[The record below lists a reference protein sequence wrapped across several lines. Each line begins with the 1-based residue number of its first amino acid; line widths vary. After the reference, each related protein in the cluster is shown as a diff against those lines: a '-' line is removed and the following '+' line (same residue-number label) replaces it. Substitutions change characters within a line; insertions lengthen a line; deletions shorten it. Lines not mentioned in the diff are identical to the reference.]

1 MDVLYVCL
9 HQKRLKKIVSAC
21 QPWHWKICWRGE
33 NGRSDEAASILVLQL
48 CLQLLPNENTWCLSS
63 LETMQGNLLTFLAD
77 APLQPSTYQRYDIR
91 DWLKHLNPRF
101 EIISY
106 EYFIVHTPWNDY
118 LELPTHTTTENSDLV
133 HTLPECNFTIWRI
146 YVLPSIWNTA
156 PMNTLFHARW
166 SDHREIIMHT
176 NSQNLALCRLKFFFS
191 PKAKEFKRRNEA
203 GR

>member
-1 MDVLYVCL
+1 
-9 HQKRLKKIVSAC
+9 
-21 QPWHWKICWRGE
+21 
-33 NGRSDEAASILVLQL
+33 
-48 CLQLLPNENTWCLSS
+48 
-63 LETMQGNLLTFLAD
+63 MQGNLLTFLAD

-91 DWLKHLNPRF
+91 DWLKHLNPQF

-146 YVLPSIWNTA
+146 YVLPPIWNTA

-176 NSQNLALCRLKFFFS
+176 NSQNLALCRLKFFFL
-191 PKAKEFKRRNEA
+191 PKQKSSKKEMKQGGKTYLSAAKITIHILLRSREFFELHM
-203 GR
+203 

>member
-1 MDVLYVCL
+1 MKKLDAYLY
-9 HQKRLKKIVSAC
+9 
-21 QPWHWKICWRGE
+21 WKQCKWIF
-33 NGRSDEAASILVLQL
+33 
-48 CLQLLPNENTWCLSS
+48 S
-63 LETMQGNLLTFLAD
+63 LFWPMHHSN
-77 APLQPSTYQRYDIR
+77 PPRYDIR

-176 NSQNLALCRLKFFFS
+176 NSQNLALCWLKFFFS
-191 PKAKEFKRRNEA
+191 PKAKEFKRRNET